1 MAFSFSVMTRYYAV
15 IQTSDELEEEGKRIL
30 NLVAEIQ
37 ATPNLD
43 ERERQLSALRTLNQF
58 RVAGKYINAQIVI
71 LNKSDK
77 VRFSTVAD
85 MTTVKIE
92 KYG

>member
-77 VRFSTVAD
+77 VDFLQ
-85 MTTVKIE
+85 
-92 KYG
+92 